1 MKIRSTVL
9 ALGIAATLTGCQ
21 NMDSNGLLSSGA
33 EAFQAYSLSD
43 AQVKTLSD
51 QACKEMDAKAKIA
64 PASSEYSQR
73 LSKIATA
80 LGDNINGQPVNYK
93 VYETKDVNAFA
104 MANGC
109 IRVYSGLMDL
119 MNDQELL
126 FVIGHEMGHVVHDH
140 TRRKVMMAY
149 ATSAVK
155 KGLASQDN
163 QVGLIA
169 GSMIGA
175 FAEQLVNAQFSQHEE
190 RQADRY
196 GAAFLKAAGHD
207 IGPAVSALEKLA
219 DLARQHTF
227 LSSHPNPDTRAK
239 KLLTG
244 DDAADDDES
253 WIDKTFSLI
262 KHLVV
267 GLFNIVIAMVN
278 WLLSLL

>member
-64 PASSEYSQR
+64 PANSEYSQR
-73 LSKIATA
+73 LNKIAAA

-119 MNDQELL
+119 MNDNEVEA
-126 FVIGHEMGHVVHDH
+126 VIGHEMGHVALGH
-140 TRRKVMMAY
+140 
-149 ATSAVK
+149 VK
-155 KGLASQDN
+155 KGMQVALGTNAVRAAAASAGGI
-163 QVGLIA
+163 VGSLSQSQL
-169 GSMIGA
+169 GDLG
-175 FAEQLVNAQFSQHEE
+175 EKLVNSQFSP
-190 RQADRY
+190 
-196 GAAFLKAAGHD
+196 AG
-207 IGPAVSALEKLA
+207 IGS
-219 DLARQHTF
+219 
-227 LSSHPNPDTRAK
+227 
-239 KLLTG
+239 G
-244 DDAADDDES
+244 
-253 WIDKTFSLI
+253 
-262 KHLVV
+262 
-267 GLFNIVIAMVN
+267 
-278 WLLSLL
+278 

>member
-104 MANGC
+104 MANGRYP
-109 IRVYSGLMDL
+109 ITGYTNGDQAQPIIDPESGYSETGFSTFTHPIYGD
-119 MNDQELL
+119 ELKNT
-126 FVIGHEMGHVVHDH
+126 F
-140 TRRKVMMAY
+140 MMY
-149 ATSAVK
+149 
-155 KGLASQDN
+155 QN
-163 QVGLIA
+163 REPR
-169 GSMIGA
+169 
-175 FAEQLVNAQFSQHEE
+175 F
-190 RQADRY
+190 
-196 GAAFLKAAGHD
+196 
-207 IGPAVSALEKLA
+207 
-219 DLARQHTF
+219 
-227 LSSHPNPDTRAK
+227 
-239 KLLTG
+239 
-244 DDAADDDES
+244 
-253 WIDKTFSLI
+253 
-262 KHLVV
+262 
-267 GLFNIVIAMVN
+267 
-278 WLLSLL
+278 